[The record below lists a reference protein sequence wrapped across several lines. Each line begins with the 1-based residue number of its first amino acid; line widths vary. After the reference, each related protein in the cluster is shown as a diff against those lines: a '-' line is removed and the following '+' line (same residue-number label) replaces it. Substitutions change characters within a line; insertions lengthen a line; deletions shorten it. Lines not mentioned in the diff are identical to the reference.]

1 MDCNFCEGVAHPAT
15 GCYYGPKTMACGP
28 CTRRFW
34 AWFEQHSNPRP
45 ILNRCEESPGKLF
58 LLFMKHEPTNA
69 SIAWCHMNC
78 FTAKAQNRRCCM
90 SAATLRCT
98 RPKKKVVSFYAPGPG

>member
-15 GCYYGPKTMACGP
+15 GCQYTENMIACGP

-45 ILNRCEESPGKLF
+45 ILNRREEFVGPI
-58 LLFMKHEPTNA
+58 P
-69 SIAWCHMNC
+69 WCSVPVAIDSYC
-78 FTAKAQNRRCCM
+78 FDLDDIYCKPRNRRCCG
-90 SAATLRCT
+90 STAALRCT
-98 RPKKKVVSFYAPGPG
+98 RPKKKVVSFYTPGPG